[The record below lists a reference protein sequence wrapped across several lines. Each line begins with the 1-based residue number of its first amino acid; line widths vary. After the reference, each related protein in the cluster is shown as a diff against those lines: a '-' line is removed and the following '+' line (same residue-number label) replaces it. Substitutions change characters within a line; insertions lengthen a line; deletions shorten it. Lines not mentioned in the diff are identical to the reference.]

1 MADCEGFCPNC
12 NRLFAARIEKIA
24 SSLFDERT
32 KIMRAVVYEKYGPPE
47 VLRLKEIK
55 KPVPRDNEILI
66 KVKATTVTAGDR
78 RMRKADPF
86 LARLFNGLARP
97 KKVTVL
103 GFEVAGVVEQT
114 AKDVTRFKTGDE
126 VFAFNGFG
134 FGGYAEYTCLAAE
147 GVKATNGLVAHKPAD
162 MSFEEAAA
170 IPTGALT
177 ALAFLKKAKIRDGQ
191 KVLVY
196 GASGS
201 VGTFAVQ
208 LAVFFKTEVTG
219 VCSAANLKMVKS
231 LGAKTVLDYTKD
243 DFGKSGGPYD
253 LVFDA
258 VAKISRS
265 RVKKV
270 LQKKGVFLSVHGS
283 ARIEP
288 ADLIYIKKLAEAGKL
303 RPVIDRYYPLAQ
315 IVDAHRY
322 VEKGHKKGN
331 VVITL

>member
-1 MADCEGFCPNC
+1 MADCKGFCPNS

-55 KPVPRDNEILI
+55 KTVPRDNEILI

-78 RMRKADPF
+78 RMREAAPF

-97 KKVTVL
+97 KKVTVP

-114 AKDVTRFKTGDE
+114 GKDVTRFKTGDE

-134 FGGYAEYTCLAAE
+134 FGGYAEYTCLTAE
-147 GVKATNGLVAHKPAD
+147 GVTAANGLVAHKPAD

-191 KVLVY
+191 KVLVF

-201 VGTFAVQ
+201 VGTYTLLYILLIFYYSVIQKERKNGDSAYYRRR
-208 LAVFFKTEVTG
+208 TG
-219 VCSAANLKMVKS
+219 V
-231 LGAKTVLDYTKD
+231 D
-243 DFGKSGGPYD
+243 DLFCRG
-253 LVFDA
+253 L
-258 VAKISRS
+258 
-265 RVKKV
+265 
-270 LQKKGVFLSVHGS
+270 
-283 ARIEP
+283 
-288 ADLIYIKKLAEAGKL
+288 
-303 RPVIDRYYPLAQ
+303 
-315 IVDAHRY
+315 
-322 VEKGHKKGN
+322 
-331 VVITL
+331 